1 MHSAGWP
8 KRYPILQPPNTPVL
22 IAQGFRLAAAFT
34 HGRARTVADVGYNA
48 ALSVWA
54 YDELAR
60 GVNGY
65 RRALGVVGLF
75 MVARRAGA
83 ALAGRRDDRSARR
96 SAPD

>member
-1 MHSAGWP
+1 MRSAGWP

-34 HGRARTVADVGYNA
+34 HGRARTGANLGYNA
-48 ALSVWA
+48 ALAVWA

-65 RRALGVVGLF
+65 RRLLGAVGLF
-75 MVARRAGA
+75 GVGRRAGE
-83 ALAGRRDDRSARR
+83 ALARR
-96 SAPD
+96 SSAPRSGDAAPA